1 MANSRRFR
9 QLNKRLDTLAD
20 HFLPEQ
26 FSPIGQYTDR
36 EEDHARAYVLLV
48 HAEVESFIE
57 DRVKEIVTKAHA
69 RWTNHRICT
78 RMMVRL
84 LRHHLDSKKL
94 PWKPVVKSDDAI
106 NAAVNSF
113 SSVIASNNGI
123 KEANLLIMLF
133 PLGVDYRRINTAWL
147 ATIDSFGTD
156 RGTFAHTSQMKAHQA
171 IDPQNESDKVRRQIL
186 PGLKKLDRKIS
197 RL

>member
-1 MANSRRFR
+1 MASSRRYR
-9 QLNKRLDTLAD
+9 QLSKRLDILAE

-26 FSPIGQYTDR
+26 FSPTGQYTDR

-57 DRVKEIVTKAHA
+57 DRAKELVTKAHA
-69 RWTNHRICT
+69 RWANHGRCT

-94 PWKPVVKSDDAI
+94 PWKPVVKSADAI

-123 KEANLLIMLF
+123 KEVNLLTMLF
-133 PLGVDYRRINTAWL
+133 PIGVDYRQFNTAWL

-156 RGTFAHTSQMKAHQA
+156 RGMFAHTSQMKAHVG
-171 IDPQNESDKVRRQIL
+171 NRSSE
-186 PGLKKLDRKIS
+186 
-197 RL
+197 